1 MLTFSYKI
9 NTQPENSDSYAY
21 YSDMEIP
28 DEWKQRL
35 ALENRRS
42 DGETNTT
49 EHTFQTDYTTP
60 LGKMH
65 TLETGKRKY
74 IIRNNVSENN
84 VSLAQRPGTD
94 DYAYNEKEQSLR
106 ALK

>member
-1 MLTFSYKI
+1 
-9 NTQPENSDSYAY
+9 
-21 YSDMEIP
+21 MEIP

-35 ALENRRS
+35 AQNRRS

-49 EHTFQTDYTTP
+49 EHTFRTDYTTP

-65 TLETGKRKY
+65 TLETGAKY

-84 VSLAQRPGTD
+84 VSLAQGGTD
-94 DYAYNEKEQSLR
+94 DYAYNEKR
-106 ALK
+106 AVITST